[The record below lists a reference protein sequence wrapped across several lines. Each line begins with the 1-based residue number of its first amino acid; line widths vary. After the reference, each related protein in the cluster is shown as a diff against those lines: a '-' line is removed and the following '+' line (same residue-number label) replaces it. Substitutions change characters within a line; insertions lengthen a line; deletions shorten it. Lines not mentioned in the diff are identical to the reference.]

1 MLNLITSSW
10 FFNVF
15 VFLSL
20 EIKRKNLLTC
30 SSRMANKPF
39 NSRSWNLTLCLLN
52 LFFWRPIS
60 TCLSVMPTYYF
71 IHTYRQRGRERERE
85 GERERISLWC
95 CYLHLMAGS
104 TPFAQWTCQRKT
116 NAVASK
122 RAASSAI
129 ESDFS
134 PTESLSAGK
143 GAQTI

>member
-1 MLNLITSSW
+1 VLNLITSSW

-39 NSRSWNLTLCLLN
+39 NSSTWNLTLCLLK
-52 LFFWRPIS
+52 LFF
-60 TCLSVMPTYYF
+60 LEAN
-71 IHTYRQRGRERERE
+71 IHMFVCDAYILFYIYIQTERERER
-85 GERERISLWC
+85 ERERISLWC